1 MTEDN
6 STDSKKSTPDIKP
19 VRSEAMVSKS
29 NRPIGGASMLFTA
42 TLGFINLGGLVLL
55 FFWFFSTSDN
65 QQQAG
70 QNFIERISLL
80 EEGLVT
86 KEAQIDE
93 LAQNLDSDLKFV
105 NKEVRKLWDLSNKRN
120 KVNIQKLTEQT
131 EKIDKLLTGLQK
143 SITNNQDSI
152 YLLKENIDL
161 NISKL
166 ESLQLSTR
174 ELNVLKA
181 SINNLDT
188 QLILL
193 DDSVQALNNYKNQLN
208 QVIFEIQTDISSI
221 QLPSNQNTS
230 NQN

>member
-1 MTEDN
+1 MKRNLKID
-6 STDSKKSTPDIKP
+6 KKLPSYLQ
-19 VRSEAMVSKS
+19 RS
-29 NRPIGGASMLFTA
+29 NQGGLFI
-42 TLGFINLGGLVLL
+42 GFIYVLAFMSILFLGIWQT
-55 FFWFFSTSDN
+55 FESESTSASLTLVDERLSL
-65 QQQAG
+65 
-70 QNFIERISLL
+70 IE
-80 EEGLVT
+80 E
-86 KEAQIDE
+86 QINIVDE
-93 LAQNLDSDLKFV
+93 TNNDSMTDITSSIQFLD
-105 NKEVRKLWDLSNKRN
+105 KEVRKLWDLSNKRN

-208 QVIFEIQTDISSI
+208 QVILEIQTDISSI
-221 QLPSNQNTS
+221 QLPSNQNTT